1 MYSIYSYLYTCSMY
15 YLDVVIHN
23 SYQLRFFFVVIKV
36 VSQVNM
42 TLAHPWNR
50 IIEQMNI
57 ANL

>member
-42 TLAHPWNR
+42 TLAHP
-50 IIEQMNI
+50 
-57 ANL
+57 